1 MKTNA
6 KQNQARGGAR
16 PGAGRKRTR
25 GKTYGFKATPEVEAL
40 LESCEGSKSDVI
52 NRAILAYF
60 DPLTFS
66 RT

>member
-1 MKTNA
+1 MEA
-6 KQNQARGGAR
+6 KAMQKQARGGAR
-16 PGAGRKRTR
+16 AGAGRKKTK

>member
-1 MKTNA
+1 MELKT
-6 KQNQARGGAR
+6 KQMRARGGAR
-16 PGAGRKRTR
+16 AGAGRKKTK

>member
-1 MKTNA
+1 MEA
-6 KQNQARGGAR
+6 KAMQKQSRGGAR
-16 PGAGRKRTR
+16 AGAGRKKTK

-60 DPLTFS
+60 DPLTFR